1 MKLSLFGVLALALL
15 TTFGWACAAQAADF
29 TVRSLDL
36 YPSGAKFV
44 LEVASQ
50 GDFEIELPGAF
61 REDSV
66 RLLNPL
72 DAEDFKVVS
81 RRRADWTPPALA
93 GLKAEVEAQA
103 AAVARLNARK
113 SAFQQTLRLLEAI
126 DPAPEDGTQAR
137 DLIAYVREA
146 QTLKLDAEKEL
157 AELTTALALETEKLE
172 VLREELEARTPDGAG
187 SFLLVSGHG
196 HGDAVLLLEAF
207 AEAAEW
213 SPRYTMNLTTATG
226 AIETDLFALAEQ
238 RTGLDYSGVVTFHT
252 KAQDEGVRAPELAP
266 LRVALKPKEQDG
278 DVRKF
283 RRSMNDA
290 VAIAPYAVAAP
301 SAEAARPAPRR
312 LTMTTTLSD
321 RTVTGQ
327 GTLSGAGLPSTFTLG
342 RIDLTGKP
350 MLVLIPEQR
359 GSAWLVASMDNA
371 ETSLIPGRAD
381 LMVDGAPAGVTSLPE
396 YGVGQMRLPFG
407 YAPLI
412 TASKEPLVAKTGS
425 SWFSGVSTN
434 GYRIKVTNGMAEDRT
449 VTVRDRLPIPTDD
462 KVKLEVKR
470 IDPAPAERDPENR
483 LTWELSVKAGE
494 TVEIVVDY
502 ALSYPSGEE
511 LLYR

>member
-146 QTLKLDAEKEL
+146 QT
-157 AELTTALALETEKLE
+157 
-172 VLREELEARTPDGAG
+172 
-187 SFLLVSGHG
+187 
-196 HGDAVLLLEAF
+196 
-207 AEAAEW
+207 
-213 SPRYTMNLTTATG
+213 
-226 AIETDLFALAEQ
+226 
-238 RTGLDYSGVVTFHT
+238 
-252 KAQDEGVRAPELAP
+252 
-266 LRVALKPKEQDG
+266 
-278 DVRKF
+278 
-283 RRSMNDA
+283 
-290 VAIAPYAVAAP
+290 
-301 SAEAARPAPRR
+301 
-312 LTMTTTLSD
+312 
-321 RTVTGQ
+321 
-327 GTLSGAGLPSTFTLG
+327 
-342 RIDLTGKP
+342 
-350 MLVLIPEQR
+350 
-359 GSAWLVASMDNA
+359 
-371 ETSLIPGRAD
+371 
-381 LMVDGAPAGVTSLPE
+381 
-396 YGVGQMRLPFG
+396 
-407 YAPLI
+407 
-412 TASKEPLVAKTGS
+412 
-425 SWFSGVSTN
+425 
-434 GYRIKVTNGMAEDRT
+434 
-449 VTVRDRLPIPTDD
+449 
-462 KVKLEVKR
+462 
-470 IDPAPAERDPENR
+470 
-483 LTWELSVKAGE
+483 
-494 TVEIVVDY
+494 
-502 ALSYPSGEE
+502 
-511 LLYR
+511 